1 MSFAMVFRSHKILFL
16 RVWMAA
22 ENVPTSGS
30 EWCRQL
36 PYLTTVSYILIFLAS
51 ATKRLTDKDKIF
63 EDGNLIK
70 ALGRSRAQRQ
80 NFHGC
85 RSC

>member
-1 MSFAMVFRSHKILFL
+1 
-16 RVWMAA
+16 MAA

-30 EWCRQL
+30 EWCRQF

-70 ALGRSRAQRQ
+70 PLGRSRAQGQ

-85 RSC
+85 QSC